1 MSLTF
6 GVIFGAVRAASAPA
20 PSGTPYV
27 AAAYIF
33 FLLVIVVYVSIMA
46 LRLTRNQ
53 REIQRMSAELDAN
66 ERAAEAATAASA
78 EAGKQ
83 EQVA

>member
-1 MSLTF
+1 MSL
-6 GVIFGAVRAASAPA
+6 ILGAVRAASGPA

-46 LRLTRNQ
+46 VRLMRNQ
-53 REIQRMSAELDAN
+53 REIQSMNAELD
-66 ERAAEAATAASA
+66 ERESVAEAD
-78 EAGKQ
+78 KQ
-83 EQVA
+83 EQVV

>member
-1 MSLTF
+1 MSL
-6 GVIFGAVRAASAPA
+6 IFGAVRAASAPA

-33 FLLVIVVYVSIMA
+33 FLLVIVIYVSIMA
-46 LRLTRNQ
+46 VRLTRNQ
-53 REIQRMSAELDAN
+53 REIQQMSAELD
-66 ERAAEAATAASA
+66 EREHAADAGA
-78 EAGKQ
+78 ETGKR